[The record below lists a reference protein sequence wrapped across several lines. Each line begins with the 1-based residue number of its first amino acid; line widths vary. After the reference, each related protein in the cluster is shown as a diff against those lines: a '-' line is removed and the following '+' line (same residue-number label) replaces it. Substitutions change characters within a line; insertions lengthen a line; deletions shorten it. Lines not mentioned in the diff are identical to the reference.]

1 MKQGRKC
8 RYTTAAALRYAFA
21 AIAAV
26 AMIAPA
32 AAAGQAAAGEYDN
45 LNLPNAGGRYDLP
58 SGSASGNAVKQSGQA
73 QGSGE
78 KGDNAA
84 VVAGSDSSSGGP
96 GGDATSDGSDGGG
109 AAVLL
114 IVLAVIAAV
123 CVGIAAWRL
132 RRSGPGDDPG
142 GDVAPTPQVNSGTTG
157 ETRSL

>member
-1 MKQGRKC
+1 MKQGRKS
-8 RYTTAAALRYAFA
+8 RYTTAGALRCALAVLA
-21 AIAAV
+21 AIAA
-26 AMIAPA
+26 IAPA
-32 AAAGQAAAGEYDN
+32 AASGQAAAGEYDN

-58 SGSASGNAVKQSGQA
+58 SGSASSNAVKQQSKA

-78 KGDNAA
+78 KGDKGAA
-84 VVAGSDSSSGGP
+84 VAGSGGPSGGP
-96 GGDATSDGSDGGG
+96 GGDATSGGSDGGG

-132 RRSGPGDDPG
+132 RRSGPADDPG
-142 GDVAPTPQVNSGTTG
+142 GDVAPKPQVNSGTTG